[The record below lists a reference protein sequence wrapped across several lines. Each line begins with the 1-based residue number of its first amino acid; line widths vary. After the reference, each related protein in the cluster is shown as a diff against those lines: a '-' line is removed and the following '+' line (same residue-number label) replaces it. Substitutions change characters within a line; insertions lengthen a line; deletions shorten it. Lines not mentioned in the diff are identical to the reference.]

1 MSDKL
6 TAPWLNEAHA
16 PESVKQRIAERLSQ
30 KTPRSRWLRPSLA
43 AGALAALGVGGLVV
57 APLILRPSLAFAQVE
72 SALTKVKLVQWRE
85 TYSSYA
91 TDGAL
96 YERLV
101 TDHYARFS
109 PVAWDTRPRPE
120 LTYVDGKKYFDDVID
135 RRLRT
140 LQETLYYNA
149 LTKTFRR
156 VAGDDPALAPL
167 PGSIYAEIFAPG
179 GRTSVARDG
188 WSTRSAT
195 WKNKRVVQLERHAPP
210 SAFGGAVT
218 QVLLVDPE
226 TRRILR
232 SSTRQEPGEPDP
244 NGAETT
250 ERILEDFRYDGDVQ
264 LPGDAFT
271 LEPPP
276 GTRILESQR

>member
-6 TAPWLNEAHA
+6 TNWLNEAHA
-16 PESVKQRIAERLSQ
+16 PESVKQRLTERLSQ
-30 KTPRSRWLRPSLA
+30 KTPRPRWLRPSLM
-43 AGALAALGVGGLVV
+43 AGTLAALGIGGLIV
-57 APLILRPSLAFAQVE
+57 APSLVRPTLAFAQVE
-72 SALTKVKLVQWRE
+72 SALTKVKIVQWRE

-91 TDGAL
+91 DDGTL

-109 PVAWDTRPRPE
+109 PVAWDKRPRPE
-120 LTYVDGKKYFDDVID
+120 LTYVDGKKYFDDAVD
-135 RRLRT
+135 RTLRT
-140 LQETLYYNA
+140 PQETLSYSA
-149 LTKTFRR
+149 PQKTLRR
-156 VAGDDPALAPL
+156 L
-167 PGSIYAEIFAPG
+167 PGDVSPGEIYAEIFAPG
-179 GRTSVARDG
+179 VRAPGTRDG
-188 WSTRSAT
+188 WSAFNAR
-195 WKNKRVVQLERHAPP
+195 WKNKRVVKLERHAPP

-250 ERILEDFRYDGDVQ
+250 ERVLEDFRYDDEVQ

-271 LEPPP
+271 LKPPP
-276 GTRILESQR
+276 ETRILSQ

>member
-6 TAPWLNEAHA
+6 TNWLNEARA

-30 KTPRSRWLRPSLA
+30 QKPPRSRWLRPSLM
-43 AGALAALGVGGLVV
+43 AGTLAALGIGGLIVV
-57 APLILRPSLAFAQVE
+57 PSLVRPPLAFAQVE
-72 SALTKVKLVQWRE
+72 SALTKVKIVQWRE

-101 TDHYARFS
+101 TDHYARFG
-109 PVAWDTRPRPE
+109 PVAWDKRPRPE
-120 LTYVDGKKYFDDVID
+120 LTYVDGKKYFDDVVD
-135 RRLRT
+135 RTLRT
-140 LQETLYYNA
+140 PQETLSYSA
-149 LTKTFRR
+149 PQKTLRR
-156 VAGDDPALAPL
+156 L
-167 PGSIYAEIFAPG
+167 PGDVSPREIYAEIFAPG
-179 GRTSVARDG
+179 ATRDSNWSV

-195 WKNKRVVQLERHAPP
+195 WKNKHAVQLERHAPP

-226 TRRILR
+226 TRRVLR
-232 SSTRQEPGEPDP
+232 SSTRREPGEPDP

-250 ERILEDFRYDGDVQ
+250 ERVLEDFRYDGDVR
-264 LPGDAFT
+264 LPDDAFT
-271 LEPPP
+271 LKPPP
-276 GTRILESQR
+276 GTRILEGFPG